1 MTLHFG
7 KGRSFGHQNRKTQG
21 NSSVSQLALSNGA
34 QIGMIG
40 DSIVVL
46 GVADN
51 ASAGLTTLG
60 TTDKSELLWAQFFL
74 PKFRTDIYP
83 SDETT
88 NTTAGVLAHKYWS
101 GRIMGT
107 GGDKSNQTK
116 DRFSLALGF
125 TGNLP
130 SNTGGDVAA
139 ATNARSMTF
148 FLPDAVIYAT
158 GTNNLATGDTIIADL
173 TSAFNTWK
181 AAGKAANTF
190 MPATIRPF
198 GASTDSA
205 TDKAVQFPIRNQQIR
220 DFCTANGL
228 VCIDLAYAYCG
239 DYNWHPADGSDP
251 AVPGGAWSGNL
262 HPNAT
267 ACQVGGIYIASV
279 LQPLFTG
286 GGTTPFFDGTS
297 GLASA
302 NANDE
307 TGGGTPTS
315 SGLTGLLSGSR
326 NARWSVTTTSS
337 ASTCVVSTED
347 NGDGTRNMV
356 LTITPLGAAS
366 LDPFTIAWS
375 IAQSVTTPTDYRN
388 TWVRFVAPVQ
398 INASDYWGPVRAL
411 ISAGGGNRSSF
422 AGTSTDNIKCTLRNG
437 WLISQPFLVPAGAT
451 TINFQVIVNVR
462 AAAAVAG
469 SSPAMVFRLLGKTA
483 THGVRIIPESNPIPT
498 GG

>member
-1 MTLHFG
+1 MRRG
-7 KGRSFGHQNRKTQG
+7 VARERA
-21 NSSVSQLALSNGA
+21 LALAVTQNTSGGAGLSLPSGA
-34 QIGMIG
+34 QIGIIG

-51 ASAGLTTLG
+51 ASANLTTLG

-74 PKFRTDIYP
+74 PTFRSDVYP

-88 NTTAGVLAHKYWS
+88 NTTAGVLAHKYYS

-116 DRFSLALGF
+116 DRFSLALNF

-130 SNTGGDVAA
+130 SNTGGETAA
-139 ATNARSMTF
+139 ATKARSMTF
-148 FLPDAVIYAT
+148 FLPDVVIYAT
-158 GTNNLATGDTIIADL
+158 GTNNLATGDTIMADL
-173 TSAFNTWK
+173 QSAFDTWK

-198 GASTDSA
+198 GASTDSG

-220 DFCTANGL
+220 DFCTTNGL
-228 VCIDLAYAYCG
+228 TCMDLAYAYCG
-239 DYNWHPADGSDP
+239 DTAWHPADGSDP
-251 AVPGGAWSGNL
+251 AVPGGAWLGNL
-262 HPNAT
+262 HPYAT
-267 ACQVGGIYIASV
+267 ACYVGGLYIASV
-279 LQPLFTG
+279 LTPCFT
-286 GGTTPFFDGTS
+286 GTTPFFDGTA

-326 NARWSVTTTSS
+326 TARWSVTTTSA

-356 LTITPLGAAS
+356 LTITPLGSAA

-375 IAQSVTTPTDYRN
+375 ISQSVTSPTDYRS

-398 INASDYWGPVRAL
+398 IDASDYWGPVRAL
-411 ISAGGGNRSSF
+411 ISGGGGNRGSF
-422 AGTSTDNIKCTLRNG
+422 AGDSTVNIACSLRNG

-451 TINFQVIVNVR
+451 TINFQIIVNVR

-469 SSPAMVFRLLGKTA
+469 SSPAMVFRLLGRTA
-483 THGVRIIPESNPIPT
+483 THGVRIIPETNPIPT